1 MRVLNKHENRIN
13 ENRERKVTEVKVDGK
28 SVRFALNAWNTLLN
42 IVGGV
47 LATIGAFS
55 LVYPDLRLEVVTIF
69 NQFLDEIG
77 LFF

>member
-1 MRVLNKHENRIN
+1 MKILNEHEKRK
-13 ENRERKVTEVKVDGK
+13 RKVTEVKVNGK

-55 LVYPDLRLEVVTIF
+55 LVHPDLRLEVVTIF

>member
-13 ENRERKVTEVKVDGK
+13 ENRERKVTEVKVNGK

-55 LVYPDLRLEVVTIF
+55 LVHPDLRLEVVTIF

>member
-1 MRVLNKHENRIN
+1 MKILNEHEK
-13 ENRERKVTEVKVDGK
+13 RERKVTEVKVNGK

-42 IVGGV
+42 IVGGL

-55 LVYPDLRLEVVTIF
+55 LVHPDLRLEVVTIF
-69 NQFLDEIG
+69 NQFLDEVG